1 MNVNA
6 MTTEQAVIRRAHK
19 ADLAGL
25 CAVNEAIYDYRWPD
39 AFYRWQ
45 HFENVHP
52 NLSLVAVEGDEV
64 VGGINLQMRELSSGN
79 TAGQIT
85 HINVHPGHQGKG
97 LFTRL
102 CNEAIE
108 AAGDRIDLVCIFANE
123 NAKGACEHVLGMEF
137 SAVHHAYTLKVG
149 LDCDVE
155 YRVEKISA
163 DTEFASADQGS
174 IGFVHSPAFMQWRFV
189 QNPVYE
195 YWKVTVGCGMA
206 VVKIF
211 EDAAKGMCFGDVV
224 DFACDSPEPGA
235 MRDVFAAAAMELLK
249 RNAQSVMTWA
259 NEKRP
264 EAKVLE
270 GLGFEK
276 GAKVNFGIQRL
287 SEDAGELADFEKWE
301 LKMSDATNY

>member
-1 MNVNA
+1 MNANA
-6 MTTEQAVIRRAHK
+6 MTTKQAVIRPALET
-19 ADLAGL
+19 DLAGL
-25 CAVNEAIYDYRWPD
+25 QAVNEAIYEYRWPD

-52 NLSLVAVEGDEV
+52 NLSLVAVEADEV
-64 VGGINLQMRELSSGN
+64 VGGVNLQIRELCSGN

-108 AAGDRIDLVCIFANE
+108 AAGDQIDMACIFANE

-137 SAVHHAYTLKVG
+137 STVHYAYTLKG
-149 LDCDVE
+149 ELECDVD
-155 YRVEKISA
+155 YRVEKITA
-163 DTEFASADQGS
+163 DTAFESANQDS
-174 IGFVHSPAFMQWRFV
+174 IGFVHDAAFMQWRFALS
-189 QNPVYE
+189 PVYE
-195 YWKVTVGCGMA
+195 YPKITTESGMA
-206 VVKIF
+206 VVKLF
-211 EDAAKGMCFGDVV
+211 EDAAKGICFGDIV

-235 MRDVFAAAAMELLK
+235 MRDVFAAATAELQK
-249 RNAQSVMTWA
+249 RNAGSVMTWA
-259 NEKRP
+259 NEQQA
-264 EAKVLE
+264 EILA

-276 GAKVNFGIQRL
+276 GAKVNFGIKPLR
-287 SEDAGELADFEKWE
+287 EDKMELADFGKWE